1 MEDGV
6 AGGGTVA
13 PPLVMVWDLSVL
25 VGEAKGAL
33 VPLLVLSTAK
43 VEAVAISGGEEGCCT
58 EEEEEFFLPKGPGIF
73 VKERDGMEDTSS
85 RVLAEE
91 SDDGAEIS
99 TVVES
104 LDVFLGR
111 EVISKTTSDLD
122 KVPFRC

>member
-1 MEDGV
+1 M
-6 AGGGTVA
+6 
-13 PPLVMVWDLSVL
+13 
-25 VGEAKGAL
+25 
-33 VPLLVLSTAK
+33 
-43 VEAVAISGGEEGCCT
+43 EAVAVSGGEEGCCT

-85 RVLAEE
+85 GVLAEE